1 MTRSLWPGLIAVA
14 LLAADAVPARADAAP
29 WPFRVKRPDPA
40 PAPQPAPEPAPQPG
54 AVDPVSGL
62 PYPPLLKPEPPRR
75 TGPFRSCGSG
85 MGLGLAGVGLAWAAL
100 WLGNRF
106 AGRVSRREADR
117 TR

>member
-1 MTRSLWPGLIAVA
+1 
-14 LLAADAVPARADAAP
+14 
-29 WPFRVKRPDPA
+29 
-40 PAPQPAPEPAPQPG
+40 
-54 AVDPVSGL
+54 
-62 PYPPLLKPEPPRR
+62 
-75 TGPFRSCGSG
+75 